1 MEKNEDSSTE
11 ELMPVKGSETRS
23 SEQHSGSPKGTSL
36 PFSGWWPFAVGAVF
50 GVILRLVFHNNSGDI
65 FSPMSS
71 AFLLMT
77 PFAVGA
83 VTVYAA
89 EKRVRRSWSYYI
101 WAPVIACILLVVGT
115 MAIMVEGL
123 ICAAV
128 IIPLL
133 AAVGAIGG
141 LAMGIICRLTD
152 WPKQAVYSFAV
163 LPLLLGAVPPNEAGN
178 NYLGVVERTIIVQ
191 ASPDKI
197 WQQIHNARD
206 IKPEEVGHAWMYR
219 IGVPL
224 PIAGVTKETS
234 SQLVRKIT
242 MGKSVYFDQVSSDWE
257 VNRHVNWHYRFYE
270 DSFPPRAMDD
280 HVKIGG
286 PHFDVIDT
294 EYKLTPKDAQS
305 TELKVTM
312 HYRINTE
319 FNWYADPIAQFLIGN
334 FEEVVLNFYS
344 KRASDEAS
352 KS

>member
-1 MEKNEDSSTE
+1 MENNNDSSTE
-11 ELMPVKGSETRS
+11 KPVLIEPPGSNPRKKRFVSAKEKT
-23 SEQHSGSPKGTSL
+23 L
-36 PFSGWWPFAVGAVF
+36 PFSNWWPVFAGAIV
-50 GVILRLVFHNNSGDI
+50 GVILRLAFYGDNNSI
-65 FSPMSS
+65 FSPMSF
-71 AFLLMT
+71 AFMYMA
-77 PFAVGA
+77 PFAMGA
-83 VTVYAA
+83 VTVYLA
-89 EKRVRRSWSYYI
+89 EKVKRRSWSYYV
-101 WAPVIACILLVVGT
+101 WAPALASTLMVLGT

-123 ICAAV
+123 ICAVV
-128 IIPLL
+128 IIPMI
-133 AAVGAIGG
+133 AFDGVIGG
-141 LAMGIICRLTD
+141 LVMGIICRLTN

-163 LPLLLGAVPPNEAGN
+163 LPLLLGAIPPKEAGN
-178 NYLGVVERTIIVQ
+178 NYFGVVERTIVVQ
-191 ASPDKI
+191 ASPEKI
-197 WQQIHNARD
+197 WQKIHAARD

-224 PIAGVTKETS
+224 PLAGVTEETS
-234 SQLVRKIT
+234 SQLVRRIT

-257 VNRHVNWHYRFYE
+257 INRRVNWRYRFYE

-334 FEEVVLNFYS
+334 FEEVILDFYRQ
-344 KRASDEAS
+344 RASDTAL